1 MRRGPEM
8 KMAAPFTIRSKLTL
22 IVMTTVGAALG
33 LAIVAMVWFDLW
45 SFSAR
50 IQQDAEMSALIM
62 ANNSRESLSMGDVKA
77 ARKNLF
83 ALSADPHLGA
93 AAIYDQDGKEFARY
107 VRSGWK
113 TPLPEVWSGNGRIF
127 DREHLAV
134 SQAVVRGRQRLG
146 TVLL

>member
-62 ANNSRESLSMGDVKA
+62 ANNSRESLSMGAVKA
-77 ARKNLF
+77 ATNTPVLMRR
-83 ALSADPHLGA
+83 A
-93 AAIYDQDGKEFARY
+93 AVQG
-107 VRSGWK
+107 
-113 TPLPEVWSGNGRIF
+113 LLNGDHDMTHSRRL
-127 DREHLAV
+127 DCKP
-134 SQAVVRGRQRLG
+134 RGFHEPP
-146 TVLL
+146 